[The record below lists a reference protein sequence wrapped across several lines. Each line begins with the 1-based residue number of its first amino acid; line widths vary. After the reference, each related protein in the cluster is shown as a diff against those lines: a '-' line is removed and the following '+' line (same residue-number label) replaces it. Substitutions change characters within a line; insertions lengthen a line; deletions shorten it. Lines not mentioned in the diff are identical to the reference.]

1 MSSVAAEKEKIR
13 KTMLKRRDMI
23 SSTEVSEKSRLIQ
36 LNVMNSRHFLIS
48 ETLGVYLPIG
58 SEVRTEEIIR
68 RALESAKKVAL
79 PRIGSEDKMTFIQLN
94 DRLLQENNLVVGKF
108 GLKEPSKQGAET
120 TEIDLLVVPG
130 IAFDNEGSRI
140 GYGRGY
146 FDRYMA
152 DAKVSFSLGLGY
164 RFQLLSNPLPQSRL
178 DQRINGLSTET
189 GILYF

>member
-48 ETLGVYLPIG
+48 KTLGVYLPIG

-108 GLKEPSKQGAET
+108 GLKEPNKQGT
-120 TEIDLLVVPG
+120 KITKIDLLVVPG
-130 IAFDNEGSRI
+130 IAFGNEGSRI

-189 GILYF
+189 GIVYF

>member
-1 MSSVAAEKEKIR
+1 MSSVAAEKEIIR

-79 PRIGSEDKMTFIQLN
+79 PRIESDKLTFIQLN
-94 DRLLQENNLVVGKF
+94 DRLIQENLVVGKF
-108 GLKEPSKQGAET
+108 GLKEPSNQGTEI

>member
-23 SSTEVSEKSRLIQ
+23 SSAEVSEKSRLIQ

-79 PRIGSEDKMTFIQLN
+79 PRIESDKMTFIQLN

-108 GLKEPSKQGAET
+108 GLKEPSKQGTEI

-178 DQRINGLSTET
+178 DQRIKGLSTET

>member
-1 MSSVAAEKEKIR
+1 MSRVAAEKEKIR

-79 PRIGSEDKMTFIQLN
+79 PRIESDKMTFIQLN
-94 DRLLQENNLVVGKF
+94 DRLLQENLVVGKF
-108 GLKEPSKQGAET
+108 GLKEPSKQGTEI

-140 GYGRGY
+140 GYGRGH
-146 FDRYMA
+146 FDRYIA

>member
-79 PRIGSEDKMTFIQLN
+79 PRIESDKMTFIHLN
-94 DRLLQENNLVVGKF
+94 DRLLRENNLVVGKF
-108 GLKEPSKQGAET
+108 GIKEPSKQGTEI

-152 DAKVSFSLGLGY
+152 DTKVSFSLGLGY

>member
-13 KTMLKRRDMI
+13 KSMLKRRDMI

-68 RALESAKKVAL
+68 RALQSAKKVAL
-79 PRIGSEDKMTFIQLN
+79 PRIESEKMTFIQLN
-94 DRLLQENNLVVGKF
+94 DRLLQENLVVGKF
-108 GLKEPSKQGAET
+108 GLKEPSKQGTEI

-130 IAFDNEGSRI
+130 IAFDKEGSRI

>member
-1 MSSVAAEKEKIR
+1 MSSVAAEKEIIR
-13 KTMLKRRDMI
+13 KSMLKRRDMI

-36 LNVMNSRHFLIS
+36 LNVINSRHFLIS

-79 PRIGSEDKMTFIQLN
+79 PRIESDKLTFIQLN
-94 DRLLQENNLVVGKF
+94 DRLIQENLVVGKF
-108 GLKEPSKQGAET
+108 GLKEPSNQGTEI